1 MLLRPSKSLI
11 LLEIH
16 QALKVFAPLLA
27 NGDLGNPAA
36 AVRVVLGHLVD
47 GPGLLLE
54 GDVGPRD
61 GAGDRRID
69 VGGALDGLD
78 GAQGVARHE
87 LPAFLGQLDVD
98 DVAEF
103 LRGVLGD
110 ADHPRGLVC
119 VEVYPLVVFGVFA
132 DVPCFKRSGVISLWF
147 ASKVGIQSSL

>member
-11 LLEIH
+11 LREIH

-78 GAQGVARHE
+78 GEQSVARNEH
-87 LPAFLGQLDVD
+87 PAF
-98 DVAEF
+98 
-103 LRGVLGD
+103 R
-110 ADHPRGLVC
+110 
-119 VEVYPLVVFGVFA
+119 
-132 DVPCFKRSGVISLWF
+132 
-147 ASKVGIQSSL
+147 